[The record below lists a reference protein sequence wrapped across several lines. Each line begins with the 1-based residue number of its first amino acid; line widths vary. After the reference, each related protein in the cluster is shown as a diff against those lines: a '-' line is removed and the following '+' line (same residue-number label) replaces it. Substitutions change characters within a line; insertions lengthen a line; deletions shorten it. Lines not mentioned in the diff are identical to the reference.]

1 METVLKEGRLSEPLQ
16 ELSPHHHYFRGR
28 GDDKHDVEDSV
39 EGKQQAAPE
48 LEQVQEQGLE
58 LDEEADLNVEAAEE
72 QGQDRG
78 PV

>member
-1 METVLKEGRLSEPLQ
+1 M
-16 ELSPHHHYFRGR
+16 
-28 GDDKHDVEDSV
+28 EDSV